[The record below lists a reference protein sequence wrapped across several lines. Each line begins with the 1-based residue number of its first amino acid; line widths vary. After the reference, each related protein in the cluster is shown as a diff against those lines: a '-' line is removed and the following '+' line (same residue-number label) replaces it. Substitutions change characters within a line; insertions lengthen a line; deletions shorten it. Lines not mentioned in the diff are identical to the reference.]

1 MPLLFENNYGM
12 INAFVQEYQGI
23 QKINIS
29 YILNFIEIKI
39 RGKGNEKSKQEVLN
53 DLPAL

>member
-1 MPLLFENNYGM
+1 M